1 MKIVISGMHGSGKD
15 TIADLLAKKLKLKH
29 YSVGG
34 FRRKMAEERG
44 MTLSE
49 FNKLGEKEFFTDK
62 EADDW
67 QTNIGKNED
76 NFIIDGR
83 ISFHFIPDSIK
94 IFLKVSPEEGAKRIM
109 NANREGEKMANT
121 KQAIEMWNERMISD
135 TARYKKYYNLNPF
148 EEKYYD
154 FVLDTTNIPIKEVLK
169 KVLNFIETKK

>member
-15 TIADLLAKKLKLKH
+15 TIADLLAKKLKIKR
-29 YSVGG
+29 YSVGA

-44 MTLSE
+44 ITLAE
-49 FNKLGEKEFFTDK
+49 LNKIGEKEQFTDK

-67 QTNIGKNED
+67 QTKIGKNED

-94 IFLKVSPEEGAKRIM
+94 IFLKVSPEEGARRIM
-109 NANREGEKMANT
+109 NANREGEKMENI

-154 FVLDTTNIPIKEVLK
+154 FVLDTTNLEIKEVFSKVMNFLK
-169 KVLNFIETKK
+169 TKI